1 MLRKDNT
8 HVLLLTGIGNP
19 RQMEQ
24 DVRRFVQ
31 HVTPLSFPDHHYYSR
46 RDVDVIQ
53 KAFQALPKPRV
64 IITTEK
70 DAARLLHLQGF
81 CDEVREN
88 TYVLP
93 VEFGIMRD
101 EKEKLDKAIL
111 DYVREN
117 KRDGRMASRKKA

>member
-1 MLRKDNT
+1 MSNQNLVSLGRSK
-8 HVLLLTGIGNP
+8 
-19 RQMEQ
+19 R
-24 DVRRFVQ
+24 
-31 HVTPLSFPDHHYYSR
+31 
-46 RDVDVIQ
+46 
-53 KAFQALPKPRV
+53 
-64 IITTEK
+64 
-70 DAARLLHLQGF
+70 HLQGF

-117 KRDGRMASRKKA
+117 KRDGRMAPRKKA